1 MRSATL
7 VLTRRIAGQSFPIG
21 GMYSFHSG
29 GESRCYDVGLIVGAA
44 ISIGASTAS
53 ITLTPA
59 AAKRAARQRLEAWNS
74 IRFDIS

>member
-7 VLTRRIAGQSFPIG
+7 VLTRRIAGRSFPIG

-29 GESRCYDVGLIVGAA
+29 GESRCYDVGLIVAAA

-59 AAKRAARQRLEAWNS
+59 AAKRAARQGLEAWNS